1 MAQAFRRTFLTVS
14 WNRAAKDSIMVE
26 KRKILV
32 TAGLPYANGDIHIGH
47 LVEYSMVDFWVRFQK
62 MRGHECV
69 YICGDDTHGT
79 PIMIAARKQKITP
92 EQLIARYHEGHKRD
106 FAAFEIAF
114 DNFSS
119 THTEVN
125 RTIACEFFAAMEKGG
140 HLTRKGQTQLYCEH
154 DKMFLP
160 DRFVVGQCPKC
171 KAENQ
176 YGDNCEVCNATY
188 APVELIEPRCNMCKN
203 SPVPRQTEH
212 FFFALEPFKEFL
224 QGWTAA
230 HTSKEINNKLK
241 EWLGDTLQDWCI
253 SRDEPYFGFEIPG
266 HPGKY
271 LYVWVDA
278 PIGYLSSTKEWCTRS
293 GKNFDDFWRDDKA
306 EIYHFIGKD
315 IVYFHTLFWPVMLK
329 TAGYRTPNKV
339 HVHGMLTVDGA
350 KMSKSRGTF
359 VNAATYLQFL
369 DPLYYRYYLA
379 CKLTSS
385 IDDLDLS
392 LADFVSRVNSD
403 LVGKIINVA
412 SRGASM
418 LHRLDGKLGRLTE
431 EGMALIRSAQ
441 QKGEIIAQH
450 FENRD
455 FSKAILEIRSIA
467 DDANKYFDSYEP
479 WKLVKSDPE
488 KTREVLTTILN
499 LFRIMTIY
507 LKPILPSYALK
518 VEALFHEQHPYMWD
532 DALTVLE
539 DRTIAPFEHLMK
551 RLDEKDVTLM
561 IEKTKSDAEAAAAA
575 PAAATPAP
583 AGKTITIDDFNKIEL
598 KAARI
603 VEASEVEGAQK
614 LVSLKLDCGEAKLR
628 QVFAG
633 IKSAYKPE
641 NLVGRMVVM
650 VANLAPRTMKFGVS
664 EGMVLA
670 AGDGTDIFLI
680 APDGGAKPGDKVS

>member
-1 MAQAFRRTFLTVS
+1 
-14 WNRAAKDSIMVE
+14 MVE

-47 LVEYSMVDFWVRFQK
+47 LVEYCMVDFWVRFQK
-62 MRGHECV
+62 MRGHECA

-79 PIMIAARKQKITP
+79 PIMIAARKQNVTP
-92 EQLIARYHEGHKRD
+92 EQLIARYNEGHKRD
-106 FAAFEIAF
+106 FGAFEIAF

-119 THTEVN
+119 TNTETN
-125 RTIACEFFAAMEKGG
+125 RKIAYEFFEKMQSGG
-140 HLTRKGQTQLYCEH
+140 HLTRKQQTQLYCEH

-160 DRFVVGQCPKC
+160 DRFVVGTCPKC

-176 YGDNCEVCNATY
+176 YGDNCEACNATY
-188 APVELIEPRCNMCKN
+188 SPVELIGPQCNLCKN
-203 SPVPRQTEH
+203 TPTPRQTEH

-224 QGWTAA
+224 QTWTTE
-230 HTSKEINNKLK
+230 HTSKEIFNKLK
-241 EWLGDTLQDWCI
+241 EWLGHELQDWCI
-253 SRDEPYFGFEIPG
+253 SRDAPYFGFEIPG
-266 HPGKY
+266 YPGKY

-278 PIGYLSSTKEWCTRS
+278 PIGYLSSTKEWCDRTGVS
-293 GKNFDDFWRDDKA
+293 FDDFWKNEKA

-329 TAGYRTPNKV
+329 TTGYRTPNKV
-339 HVHGMLTVDGA
+339 HVHGMLTVNGA

-385 IDDLDLS
+385 IDDLDLNLS
-392 LADFVSRVNSD
+392 DFVSRVNSD
-403 LVGKIINVA
+403 LVGKVINVA
-412 SRGASM
+412 SRGATM
-418 LHRLDGKLGRLTE
+418 LHRLDGKLGQLSK
-431 EGMALIRSAQ
+431 EGLALVKSAQ
-441 QKGEIIAQH
+441 EKGDTIAQH
-450 FENRD
+450 YENRD
-455 FSKAILEIRSIA
+455 FSKAMIEIRSIA
-467 DDANKYFDSYEP
+467 DDANKYFDGFEP
-479 WKLVKSDPE
+479 WKLVKTDPE

-507 LKPILPSYALK
+507 LKPILPSYAVK
-518 VEALFHEQHPYMWD
+518 VENLFKEKHPYEWK
-532 DALTVLE
+532 DALTLLE
-539 DRTIAPFEHLMK
+539 NHSIAPFEHLMK
-551 RLDEKDVTLM
+551 RLEEKDVTLM
-561 IEKTKSDAEAAAAA
+561 IDKTKADADAAAGTPVASTA
-575 PAAATPAP
+575 TLAAATTN
-583 AGKTITIDDFNKIEL
+583 KTITIDDFGKIDL
-598 KAARI
+598 RAARI
-603 VEASEVEGAQK
+603 VEASAVEGAQK

-670 AGDGTDIFLI
+670 AGDGSDIFLI
-680 APDGGAKPGDKVS
+680 APDSGAKPGDKVS